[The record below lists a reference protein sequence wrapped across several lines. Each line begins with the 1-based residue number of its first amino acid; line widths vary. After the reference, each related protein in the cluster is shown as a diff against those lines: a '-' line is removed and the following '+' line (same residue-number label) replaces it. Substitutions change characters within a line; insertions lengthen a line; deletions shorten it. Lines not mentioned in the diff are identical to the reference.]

1 MKEVLFYQEVTVF
14 DFAVKCVIVIGFIVI
29 VIAQII
35 EYFKKFVNLASN
47 YFFYFKI
54 ATIISN

>member
-14 DFAVKCVIVIGFIVI
+14 DFTVKCVIVIGFIVI

-35 EYFKKFVNLASN
+35 EYFKNKRD
-47 YFFYFKI
+47 KGDKE
-54 ATIISN
+54 

>member
-29 VIAQII
+29 GIAEII
-35 EYFKKFVNLASN
+35 ERIKNKRD
-47 YFFYFKI
+47 KGDKE
-54 ATIISN
+54 